1 MIDREALASTLCQQK
16 YKAAKILCR
25 RCGAVGTPY
34 FYFINI
40 QHPVMRALWQQY
52 KRSLHIPQP
61 VPASDEERLRF
72 EVGLPLYGDEL
83 GADITPIMAGLGF
96 FVKLDKDEFI
106 GKDAVA
112 KQKAEGAPMKLVGLE
127 LEGKAIP
134 RHGYDVLNAEGDT
147 VGSVTTGYHAI
158 SVDKSIAM
166 AFVKPQY
173 AALDTPLSVR
183 IRKKTFPAVVVK
195 KKFYKKSY
203 KK

>member
-72 EVGLPLYGDEL
+72 EVGLLSEETCRL
-83 GADITPIMAGLGF
+83 LS
-96 FVKLDKDEFI
+96 
-106 GKDAVA
+106 
-112 KQKAEGAPMKLVGLE
+112 GAPTE
-127 LEGKAIP
+127 KAA
-134 RHGYDVLNAEGDT
+134 NKNT
-147 VGSVTTGYHAI
+147 V
-158 SVDKSIAM
+158 
-166 AFVKPQY
+166 
-173 AALDTPLSVR
+173 
-183 IRKKTFPAVVVK
+183 
-195 KKFYKKSY
+195 
-203 KK
+203 